1 MGRGK
6 ESPVKFAPD
15 ELAGAGVL
23 GGVVLGGAISLVI
36 WAGIVSFFVF

>member
-1 MGRGK
+1 MGRGE
-6 ESPVKFAPD
+6 ESPVELAPD
-15 ELAGAGVL
+15 QLAGASVL